1 VTVSPSTE
9 LREAGSHQSAR
20 RRIGRRLSATHVLI
34 AVVVILAF
42 VLNLLV
48 LQDRS
53 ATTLVAVAEERLAAG
68 SVLGPGDLRL
78 VPVDSGFEGL
88 SDLVTEEQIPA
99 LDGSL
104 LSRSIEPGGLV
115 DGSALLRPGS
125 GSGLRSM
132 SLPVPSEHAAG
143 GALTPGDRVD
153 VISVI
158 DGNAGYI
165 ATDLEVVS
173 VAAESSGA
181 IGTISDYHVVVSVE
195 ADEALELAQALD
207 RGSLEILR
215 STGAEA
221 IRDGSERGP

>member
-1 VTVSPSTE
+1 MTVSPSTE

-20 RRIGRRLSATHVLI
+20 RRIGRRLSSTHVLI

-53 ATTLVAVAEERLAAG
+53 ATTLVAVAEERLIAG
-68 SVLGPGDLRL
+68 SVLDPGDLRL

-88 SDLVTEEQIPA
+88 SDLVSEGEIAA
-99 LDGSL
+99 LDGSV

-115 DGSALLRPGS
+115 DQSALLPPGS
-125 GSGLRSM
+125 DSGLRSM

-158 DGNAGYI
+158 DGKASYI
-165 ATDLEVVS
+165 ATDLAVVS
-173 VAAESSGA
+173 VAADSSGA
-181 IGTISDYHVVVSVE
+181 IGTISEYHLVVSVE
-195 ADEALELAQALD
+195 ADEALDLAQALD
-207 RGSLEILR
+207 RGSLEVLR
-215 STGAEA
+215 STGAEP
-221 IRDGSERGP
+221 IREGSQSDP